1 MISSVI
7 HAMSEPALHRLTI
20 SAWILLGIAICA
32 WMTPLEPNLLEEGI
46 ALHLAQ
52 RMTQGEHL
60 FRDLASFTGPL
71 PFELLSLLFRVF
83 GAEIWVA
90 RGAIALTHGLACGAA
105 YALAHAA
112 RRDGFAHLAAGFVAA
127 APVLL
132 FPLFSLYFY
141 SLLALHLALP
151 AAWAAQRG
159 VESPRLAVLA
169 GALVAGV
176 ALCKQNFG
184 LSLAVS
190 LGLTLAA
197 TMPREERWR
206 RCGAYAAGGVAVA
219 PAPLALYGA
228 RGDLLPLWNS
238 LVTLPLSFTTTFD
251 SPYVNMWPPGELRE
265 EIFIDR
271 ARYVPMLYGLRFD
284 IFEGLSFAT
293 ALSTQLLYASPFIA
307 LVLTALTCRTSAL
320 PRATWIHTALLVAT
334 IPTLFP
340 RTDWGHLVYV
350 LPAAIVQLCL
360 IARPSS
366 RPAWTRASAATI
378 GLVLAILTASI
389 GAWLHDRARPAR
401 FGPNLPIQ
409 PVSGMLSAPPLGQ
422 VIAAL
427 RTRTAPGEPIFVARA
442 EPLIYFAAG
451 NPNPTPYSGVLPG
464 IRDEQEK
471 TITAAL
477 RFVRHVVMSDIDQPL
492 FVYYSDVLPGVW
504 AHLERHFRVAR
515 DSPAGWL
522 TLLERGEDRG
532 ATVVD
537 LFDQREEGVAF
548 VRRADGSL
556 GEPPGTAPRLAA
568 RLNRRP
574 LAFWLGERGGGID
587 FELVVPPAARF
598 QSDIALWQTIGLTRP
613 YEHPLGVDLVV
624 SLTPEGGGQHELVR
638 QRIERDSSPR
648 DRWLPIEADLTQWAG
663 QRVTLRLE
671 IHSTRPITEDRLA
684 WFGSPR
690 LATPPQR

>member
-1 MISSVI
+1 
-7 HAMSEPALHRLTI
+7 MSEPVLHRLTT
-20 SAWILLGIAICA
+20 SAWILLGVAICA
-32 WMTPLEPNLLEEGI
+32 WMIPLEPNLLEEGI

-52 RMTQGEHL
+52 RMMQGEHL

-71 PFELLSLLFRVF
+71 PFELLSLLFRAF
-83 GAEIWVA
+83 GTDIWVA
-90 RGAIALTHGLACGAA
+90 RGAVAVMHGLACGAA

-141 SLLALHLALP
+141 SLLALHLALT

-159 VESPRLAVLA
+159 VDSPRLAALA

-184 LSLAVS
+184 LSLALS
-190 LGLTLAA
+190 LGLALAA
-197 TMPREERWR
+197 ATPRRQRWR
-206 RCGAYAAGGVAVA
+206 RCGAYAAGGIAVTFA
-219 PAPLALYGA
+219 TLALYAA
-228 RGDLLPLWNS
+228 RGDLLPLWQS

-265 EIFIDR
+265 DIFIDR
-271 ARYVPMLYGLRFD
+271 ARYVPGLYGLRFS
-284 IFEGLSFAT
+284 IFEGISFAT
-293 ALSTQLLYASPFIA
+293 ALWTQLLYASPFIA
-307 LVLTALTCRTSAL
+307 LVLTLLAARESAL

-350 LPAAIVQLCL
+350 LPATIVQLCL
-360 IARPSS
+360 IARSLS
-366 RPAWTRASAATI
+366 QPAWARASAAAL
-378 GLVLAILTASI
+378 GLVLAVLTAAT

-401 FGPNLPIQ
+401 FGPHLPIQ

-442 EPLIYFAAG
+442 EPLVYFAAG
-451 NPNPTPYSGVLPG
+451 NPNPTPYSGVIPG
-464 IRDEQEK
+464 IREEQEQ

-477 RFVRHVVMSDIDQPL
+477 RVVRYVVMSDIDQPL

-515 DSPAGWL
+515 NAPPGWL

-532 ATVVD
+532 PTAID
-537 LFDQREEGVAF
+537 LFELREQGVAF
-548 VRRADGSL
+548 VRQANGSL
-556 GEPPGTAPRLAA
+556 AKPPGQAPRLAA

-574 LAFWLGERGGGID
+574 LAFWLGDRGGGID

-598 QSDIALWQTIGLTRP
+598 QSDIALGQTIGLTRP
-613 YEHPLGVDLVV
+613 YEHPSGVDAVV
-624 SLTPEGGGQHELVR
+624 SIAPDGESLRELVR
-638 QRIERDSSPR
+638 RRIETVASPHHS
-648 DRWLPIEADLTQWAG
+648 WLPIEADLARWAG

-671 IHSTRPITEDRLA
+671 IRSIRTIADDRLA

-690 LATPPQR
+690 LATPPRR